1 MTTQIVRFLLER
13 AVFRVAFVTF
23 RLIVSDMLR
32 CGHRPALSLNAPGP
46 IYPGLEGLAF
56 VPPFIEGRGAFLS
69 DQDLAVSTHEP
80 SVGERVPGL
89 AVHNARPLD
98 PHSGWHDRRYV

>member
-1 MTTQIVRFLLER
+1 M
-13 AVFRVAFVTF
+13 
-23 RLIVSDMLR
+23 
-32 CGHRPALSLNAPGP
+32 SLNAPGP

-69 DQDLAVSTHEP
+69 DQDLALFDIVTAPHEP

-98 PHSGWHDRRYV
+98 PHSGWHDRWYA